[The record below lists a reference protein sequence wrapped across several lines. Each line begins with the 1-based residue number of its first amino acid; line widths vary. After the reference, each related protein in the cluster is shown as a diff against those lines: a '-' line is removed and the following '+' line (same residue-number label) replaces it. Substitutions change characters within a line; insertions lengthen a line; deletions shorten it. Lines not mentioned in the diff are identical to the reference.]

1 MGVTKARWLL
11 GGIVT
16 LYLAL
21 ALGYSVVIPPF
32 EATDEVS
39 HFEYAEFL
47 KAQGRLP
54 RQSHDR
60 AQLENVVAH
69 NPPLYY
75 LIVRL
80 VTAPVDASDLPR
92 VAPLN
97 PDFVWGDLHAGGPFV
112 HLHDPTAERFPWR
125 GAILALH
132 LARLVSV
139 VAGALSVVGAFL
151 VGRRLLR
158 SDAGG
163 LVVAALL
170 AFLPAFLFTS
180 ATVHNDA
187 GVTMFGILA
196 LDRLLALADEGG
208 TWRRWLVAGALVA
221 GAALSKVVGF
231 LLAPLIGVVAL
242 FVWRRDGIAPA
253 VIGAATAVGTVAAL
267 TGPWILWN
275 LVQYGEPFG
284 FVLFST
290 NPLFPIRDQPLPLP
304 RIVEDMGPRSLLF
317 LTSLLAFGYMD
328 RLGPAWLY
336 DVGRWA
342 VLLAVVG
349 LLLRL
354 ALRPEAATRAL
365 TRPAVIVASVALA
378 LFLVSLGRYVQTFLS
393 GGHGRYLFPVAP
405 VILAGLVAGWSGLLP
420 RRLRLPTLGGI
431 ASGMAALAIA
441 TPLVVIAPGY
451 ALVGELSAEEA
462 AALPRAPLAVFGD
475 AIEVVTASLAPTT
488 ARPGEAVTVELTWRT
503 VAPVRRSYQ
512 VFVQLVGPAGGA
524 GGVNAVPGGG
534 LAATVRWAPGVV
546 IADRFVVPVMPD
558 AAPGL
563 YEVWTGF
570 FQPAT
575 GERLAVTAGPDR
587 GGATVVGRVKV
598 PPPPSAPPTNPLGV
612 TYGRELVLEGL
623 DAFPA
628 VAPGDL
634 LPVALHWRALA
645 PPSADYSLSLQLTG
659 PAGVV
664 AQADGP
670 LGGALPTSAWETD
683 ERVVTGSTI
692 PLPPTLRPGT
702 YTLRAIVY
710 RLDDGS
716 RLQTSAGGDAPP
728 IADVMVGR
736 P

>member
-1 MGVTKARWLL
+1 MTRVRWLL

-21 ALGYSVVIPPF
+21 AIGYSVVIPPF

-75 LIVRL
+75 LVVRL
-80 VTAPVDASDLPR
+80 VTGPVDASDLPR

-112 HLHDPTAERFPWR
+112 HLHDPAAEQFPWH

-158 SDAGG
+158 SEAGG

-170 AFLPAFLFTS
+170 AFLPSFLFTS

-187 GVTMFGILA
+187 FVTLFGILA

-208 TWRRWLVAGALVA
+208 PTSRWFVAGVLVA

-231 LLAPLIGVVAL
+231 LFVPLIGVVAL
-242 FVWRRDGIAPA
+242 LVWRRDGIVPA
-253 VIGAATAVGTVAAL
+253 VAGAATAVATVAVL
-267 TGPWILWN
+267 TAPWIVWN
-275 LVQYGEPFG
+275 LVNYGEPFG

-290 NPLFPIRDQPLPLP
+290 NPLFPIRDEPLPLP
-304 RIVEDMGPRSLLF
+304 RIIEDMGPRSLLF
-317 LTSLLAFGYMD
+317 LTSLLAFGYLD
-328 RLGPAWLY
+328 RLGPPWLY
-336 DVGRWA
+336 DLGRWA

-405 VILAGLVAGWSGLLP
+405 VILAGLVAGWSGLAP
-420 RRLRLPTLGGI
+420 RRLRLPILGGV

-451 ALVGELSAEEA
+451 ALVGELSAEAA
-462 AALPRAPLAVFGD
+462 AALPRTPIAVFGD
-475 AIEVVTASLAPTT
+475 AIEVVTASVAPTT
-488 ARPGEAVTVELTWRT
+488 ARPGEAVAVELTWRT
-503 VAPVRRSYQ
+503 IAPVRRSYQ
-512 VFVQLVGPAGGA
+512 VFVQLVGLAGGA

-546 IADRFVVPVMPD
+546 VADRFVVPVHAD
-558 AAPGL
+558 AAPGV

-570 FQPAT
+570 FQPST
-575 GERLAVTAGPDR
+575 GERLGVTAGPDR

-598 PPPPSAPPTNPLGV
+598 PQPPSAPPTTPLGV
-612 TYGRELVLEGL
+612 TYERELVLDGIDVL
-623 DAFPA
+623 PS
-628 VAPGDL
+628 VMPGDA
-634 LPVALHWRALA
+634 LPVALHWRALTA
-645 PPSADYSLSLQLTG
+645 PTADYSLSLQLTG
-659 PAGVV
+659 AVGVV
-664 AQADGP
+664 AQTDGP
-670 LGGALPTSAWETD
+670 LGGALPTSAWEAN
-683 ERVVTGSTI
+683 ERVMTRATI
-692 PLPPTLRPGT
+692 PLPPTLGPGT
-702 YTLRAIVY
+702 YTLRAVVY
-710 RLDDGS
+710 RLGDGS

-728 IADVMVGR
+728 IADVTVGR
-736 P
+736 H